1 MLKSLALHIIV
12 VGTSL
17 LVGGDLVQA
26 QTQAS
31 TAPPT
36 IGGATQASDP
46 GVELLHSGDIRLTRG
61 EYDTQLSRLPEEAR
75 GGFGTNVDRINA
87 LLRVMLVDKTLAK
100 QARDEGI
107 DRDPEVAG
115 IISAET
121 DRILA
126 QAVMTRN
133 EKQWDK
139 DFNARPNIEAAAHER
154 WLTQPDKFRKPA
166 EIKVTHLL
174 FSTAKRSALDARVMA
189 QAARAKIIEGAN
201 MDALV
206 KSESEDPAAAQ
217 DGGHIG
223 WSTAQ
228 DLDPRFARGAFA
240 LAKVGDV
247 SRPIETDKGF
257 ELIRLDAKRP
267 GTVRPYE
274 EVKAA
279 ILAELRK
286 EYVDTL
292 RAQRMAA
299 IRNDPAIVVNQPA
312 VDALVV
318 RIDPEILKKAGG
330 ESNVAP
336 ATPGRTPRPVAH

>member
-1 MLKSLALHIIV
+1 MLKSFVLRTIIV
-12 VGTSL
+12 GTAM
-17 LVGGDLVQA
+17 LVGGNPAQA
-26 QTQAS
+26 QTP
-31 TAPPT
+31 APATPPA

-75 GGFGTNVDRINA
+75 AGFGTNVDRINA

-100 QARDEGI
+100 QARAEGI

-133 EKQWDK
+133 EKQWEK
-139 DFNARPNIEAAAHER
+139 DFDARPNIEAAAHER

-174 FSTAKRSALDARVMA
+174 FSTAKRSALDARELA
-189 QAARAKIIEGAN
+189 QAARAKIIAGAD

-217 DGGHIG
+217 DGGHID

-240 LAKVGDV
+240 IAKVGDV
-247 SRPIETDKGF
+247 SRPIETEKGV
-257 ELIRLDAKRP
+257 ELIRLDGKRP
-267 GTVRPYE
+267 GAVRPYAD
-274 EVKAA
+274 VKAS

-318 RIDPEILKKAGG
+318 RIDPELLRKAGG
-330 ESNVAP
+330 ESNVVP
-336 ATPGRTPRPVAH
+336 AKPGRTP